1 MGAAAT
7 VVGPAGPTSAY
18 ADERTAQQGMVY
30 PVPPPLA
37 PTGTG
42 PTGARRRRRRNLI
55 WVLVLAAL
63 ALGVGGA
70 FAVTQLTASPTQ
82 VRIPSDIVGQN
93 VSSVT
98 AQLQTLGLKL
108 AFLQT
113 NTGGLPGAVTASSPV
128 PGTSVDK
135 GSTVT
140 LTFVGTLAGV
150 PDVVGQPFND
160 AATQLRDKGFEVS
173 IQVGPPSTT
182 NGGTVTSQ
190 NPAGG
195 LQAPVGSTVTIVVA
209 RIVVPT
215 TPTVAPPAPTQTFV
229 PPAPTPTPTFAPP
242 TPTPTFV
249 PPTPTVA
256 PPTTTAPT
264 LTPTA
269 PATTPPTLPATSAPA
284 VTASP

>member
-1 MGAAAT
+1 M
-7 VVGPAGPTSAY
+7 
-18 ADERTAQQGMVY
+18 
-30 PVPPPLA
+30 
-37 PTGTG
+37 
-42 PTGARRRRRRNLI
+42 
-55 WVLVLAAL
+55 L
-63 ALGVGGA
+63 ALGLGGA
-70 FAVTQLTASPTQ
+70 FAATQLTASPTQ
-82 VRIPSDIVGQN
+82 VKIPSDIVGQN

-98 AQLQTLGLKL
+98 AQLQTLGLKV
-108 AFLQT
+108 AFVQI

-128 PGTSVDK
+128 PASSVDK

-150 PDVVGQPFND
+150 PDVVGQPFNV
-160 AATQLRDKGFEVS
+160 AATELRDKGFEVNT
-173 IQVGPPSTT
+173 QVGPPSTT

-209 RIVVPT
+209 RIVAPT

-229 PPAPTPTPTFAPP
+229 APTPTPTPTFAQPTPTP

-264 LTPTA
+264 LTPTTT
-269 PATTPPTLPATSAPA
+269 ATTATTATTLPATSAPA
-284 VTASP
+284 VTPTP